1 MNTPLA
7 LGQLMISVEGTTLD
21 SQSRHR
27 LLHPDVGGVILFS
40 RNYENR
46 QQLIEL
52 IQEIH
57 DLRHPSLLVAVD
69 QEGGVVQR
77 FKSEF
82 TVLPNMAMVGE
93 AFEQNTD
100 SGLHLALDIGRVLGY
115 ELRTVGVDFS
125 FTPVVDLESSNIA
138 IGRRSFH
145 RSPEVVSALSRALAN
160 GLSEMGMQAVAK
172 HFPGHSGV
180 VDDPHFDLPSDGRQ
194 LEEVRLRDMAV
205 YQDMESQ
212 GINAVMTCHVVFPNI
227 DKLPAT
233 FSSLFINKE
242 LRHRLGFNGLIV
254 SDDIMM
260 GALSQ
265 FGDPVERVIAARRA
279 GCDLILLCN
288 SDHAADEV
296 LGGPRLPQLSEESLE
311 RLSKMKGSQ
320 KFLQH
325 ADRFNA
331 ARQKILELNLDH

>member
-160 GLSEMGMQAVAK
+160 GLSEMGMQAAAK

-265 FGDPVERVIAARRA
+265 FGGPVERVIAARRA

>member
-145 RSPEVVSALSRALAN
+145 RSPEVVSALSHALAN

>member
-7 LGQLMISVEGTTLD
+7 LGQLMISIEGIALD
-21 SQSRHR
+21 HQSRHR
-27 LLHPDVGGVILFS
+27 LAHPDIGGVILFS

-46 QQLIEL
+46 QQLIKL

-77 FKSEF
+77 FKNEF
-82 TVLPNMAMVGE
+82 TVLPNMATVGE
-93 AFEQNTD
+93 AFEHNVD
-100 SGLHLALDIGRVLGY
+100 SGLQLALDIGRVLGY
-115 ELRTVGVDFS
+115 ELRAVGVDFS
-125 FTPVVDLESSNIA
+125 FTPVVDLESPNIA

-145 RSPEVVSALSRALAN
+145 HSPEVVSALSRALAS
-160 GLSEMGMQAVAK
+160 GLSEMGMQAVVK

-233 FSSLFINKE
+233 FSSLFIHKE
-242 LRHRLGFNGLIV
+242 LRHRLRFNGLIV

-279 GCDLILLCN
+279 GCDLVLLCN

-296 LGGPRLPQLSEESLE
+296 LSRSRLPQLSEESLE
-311 RLSKMKGSQ
+311 RLSKMQGGQ
-320 KFLQH
+320 EFLQH
-325 ADRFNA
+325 DDRFNA
-331 ARQKILELNLDH
+331 ARQKILQLNLEH

>member
-1 MNTPLA
+1 
-7 LGQLMISVEGTTLD
+7 LMISVEGTTLD

>member
-145 RSPEVVSALSRALAN
+145 RSPEVVSALSHALAN

-296 LGGPRLPQLSEESLE
+296 LGGPCLPQFSEESLE

>member
-7 LGQLMISVEGTTLD
+7 LGQLMISIEGIALD
-21 SQSRHR
+21 DQSRHR
-27 LLHPDVGGVILFS
+27 LMHPDIGGVILFS

-52 IQEIH
+52 VQEIH
-57 DLRHPSLLVAVD
+57 DLRQPSLLVAVD

-93 AFEQNTD
+93 AFEQNANR
-100 SGLHLALDIGRVLGY
+100 GLHLALDIGRVLGH
-115 ELRTVGVDFS
+115 ELRAVGVDFS

-145 RSPEVVSALSRALAN
+145 RSPEVVCALSRALAT
-160 GLSEMGMQAVAK
+160 GLGEMGMQAVAK

-180 VDDPHFDLPSDGRQ
+180 VDDPHFDLPSDDRP
-194 LEEVRLRDMAV
+194 LKELRLRDMAV
-205 YQDMESQ
+205 YHDMESQ

-233 FSSLFINKE
+233 FSSRFIIKE
-242 LRHRLGFNGLIV
+242 LRQRLGFNGLIV

-265 FGDPVERVIAARRA
+265 FGSPSERVIAARRA
-279 GCDLILLCN
+279 GCDLVLLCN
-288 SDHAADEV
+288 SDQAADEV
-296 LGGPRLPQLSEESLE
+296 LSGPRLPQLSKASLT
-311 RLSKMKGSQ
+311 RLLKMKGNPQ
-320 KFLQH
+320 FLQH

-331 ARQKILELNLDH
+331 ARQKILGLNLDP

>member
-27 LLHPDVGGVILFS
+27 LWHPDVGGVILFS

>member
-1 MNTPLA
+1 MNIPLA
-7 LGQLMISVEGTTLD
+7 LGQLMISIEGTTLD

-27 LLHPDVGGVILFS
+27 LLHPDIGGVILFS
-40 RNYENR
+40 RNYQNR

-93 AFEQNTD
+93 AFEQNIE

-145 RSPEVVSALSRALAN
+145 RSPEIVCALSRALAN
-160 GLSEMGMQAVAK
+160 GLGEMGMQAVAK

-180 VDDPHFDLPSDGRQ
+180 VEDPHFDLPSDGRQ

-205 YQDMESQ
+205 YQDIEAQ

-227 DKLPAT
+227 DRLPAT

-265 FGDPVERVIAARRA
+265 FGDPIERVIAARRA

-288 SDHAADEV
+288 SDHATDEV

-311 RLSKMKGSQ
+311 RLSKMKGSHE
-320 KFLQH
+320 FLQH

-331 ARQKILELNLDH
+331 ARQKILKLNLDH